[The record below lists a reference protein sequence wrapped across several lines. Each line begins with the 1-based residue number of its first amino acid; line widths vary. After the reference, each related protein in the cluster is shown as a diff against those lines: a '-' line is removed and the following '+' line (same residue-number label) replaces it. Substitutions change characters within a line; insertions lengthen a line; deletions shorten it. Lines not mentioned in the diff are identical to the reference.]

1 MHPGRLPH
9 PSLPGMNPAELMQ
22 KMQAYLANPHMQSNP
37 AVLNSFMNPALMA
50 QMTTG
55 AMTPSM
61 ASGLINTM
69 ANQQSPLSNSPPT
82 SLSPSSKLISRKKKF
97 YSIFHWDFKFAASS
111 FAKGIPGTL
120 GANGKPS
127 VSCEICGKT
136 LADPS
141 SLYRHR
147 KIHSGE
153 KPHKCQF
160 CGRRFI
166 QR

>member
-1 MHPGRLPH
+1 
-9 PSLPGMNPAELMQ
+9 MNPAELMQ

-82 SLSPSSKLISRKKKF
+82 SLSPSSKLISRKKSFTVFFIETLNLQPPALPKESLELLAPMASLPF
-97 YSIFHWDFKFAASS
+97 PVKFA
-111 FAKGIPGTL
+111 
-120 GANGKPS
+120 
-127 VSCEICGKT
+127 
-136 LADPS
+136 
-141 SLYRHR
+141 
-147 KIHSGE
+147 E
-153 KPHKCQF
+153 KP
-160 CGRRFI
+160 
-166 QR
+166 